1 MTLDDYLL
9 PSAGL
14 DMGRILSCWAP
25 LIPDGATVWLANQF
39 GEPFLVSEDGSVHH
53 FDPEGGA
60 VEQVA
65 ESRDDFISLLGQE
78 DNANQWFL
86 IPLVEEARA
95 AGMTLGPGQC
105 YGFAQPTVLGGD
117 YALSNVRVKT
127 MDEYF
132 AFLADLH
139 AQIRDVPDGAQVE
152 IEWTD

>member
-39 GEPFLVSEDGSVHH
+39 GEPFLVYEDGSVHH

-95 AGMTLGPGQC
+95 VERAVAVMRVVAVITAAMVAGME
-105 YGFAQPTVLGGD
+105 A
-117 YALSNVRVKT
+117 
-127 MDEYF
+127 
-132 AFLADLH
+132 
-139 AQIRDVPDGAQVE
+139 
-152 IEWTD
+152 